1 VPGARDHAEHE
12 ERRQGEADDASPTL
26 AGMRLRL
33 DLAYDG
39 TDFHGW
45 AMQPNGLRTVEGEL
59 SAAVA
64 TVLRLD
70 EPARLTVAGRTDA
83 GVHAMGQ
90 VVHVDLEPE
99 DLAAARGRS
108 DRTPL
113 QALLTR
119 LRGVL
124 PPDVLLHRLA
134 EAPDGF
140 DARFSALSRRYRYL
154 ISDDPERLDPL
165 RRREVVTLRT
175 PLDVEAMDAAAEQ
188 LLGLRNFAAFCKKR
202 EGASTTRTLLRY
214 DWRRRD
220 DGLLEATVL
229 ADAFCHSMVRALIGA
244 LVPVGEGRQGADFP
258 REVLTA
264 RSRDPRVKV
273 MPAHGL
279 CLVEVTYP
287 QAEALAA
294 RAVEARARREE

>member
-1 VPGARDHAEHE
+1 
-12 ERRQGEADDASPTL
+12 
-26 AGMRLRL
+26 MRLRL

-45 AMQPNGLRTVEGEL
+45 AAQPGLRTVEGEL

-64 TVLRLD
+64 TILRLQ

-90 VVHVDLEPE
+90 VVHVDLTPDQLDRAQGNTGREPE
-99 DLAAARGRS
+99 
-108 DRTPL
+108 

-124 PPDVLLHRLA
+124 PPDVVLHRVA
-134 EAPDGF
+134 EAPEGF

-154 ISDDPERLDPL
+154 ISDDPAQLDPL
-165 RRREVVTLRT
+165 RRREVVALRT
-175 PLDVEAMDAAAEQ
+175 PLDTEVMNAATGR
-188 LLGLRNFAAFCKKR
+188 LLGLRNFAAFCKRR

-214 DWRRRD
+214 DWRRRE

-244 LVPVGEGRQGADFP
+244 LVPVGTGERGIEWPEQVLAEG
-258 REVLTA
+258 V
-264 RSRDPRVKV
+264 RDPRVKV

-279 CLVEVTYP
+279 CLVEVAYP
-287 QAEALAA
+287 PAEQLAA
-294 RAVEARARREE
+294 RAREARARRGE

>member
-1 VPGARDHAEHE
+1 
-12 ERRQGEADDASPTL
+12 
-26 AGMRLRL
+26 MRLRL

-45 AMQPNGLRTVEGEL
+45 AAQPGLRTVEGEL

-64 TVLRLD
+64 TILRLQ

-90 VVHVDLEPE
+90 VVHVDLTPDQLDRAQGNTGREPE
-99 DLAAARGRS
+99 
-108 DRTPL
+108 

-124 PPDVLLHRLA
+124 PPDVVLHRVA
-134 EAPDGF
+134 EAPEGF

-154 ISDDPERLDPL
+154 ISDDPAQLDPL
-165 RRREVVTLRT
+165 RRREVVALRT
-175 PLDVEAMDAAAEQ
+175 PLDIEAMNRATEA
-188 LLGLRNFAAFCKKR
+188 LIGLRNFAAFCKKR
-202 EGASTTRTLLRY
+202 DGATTTRTLLRY

-220 DGLLEATVL
+220 DGLLEASVL

-244 LVPVGEGRQGADFP
+244 LVPVGEGRRGVGFP
-258 REVLTA
+258 LEVMTA
-264 RSRDPRVKV
+264 MARDPRVKV

-287 QAEALAA
+287 EAGALAA
-294 RAVEARARREE
+294 RAQEARAKREE

>member
-1 VPGARDHAEHE
+1 
-12 ERRQGEADDASPTL
+12 
-26 AGMRLRL
+26 MRLRL

-45 AMQPNGLRTVEGEL
+45 AMQPGGLRTVEGEL

-90 VVHVDLEPE
+90 VVHVDLDPE
-99 DLAAARGRS
+99 DLASARGRS
-108 DRTPL
+108 DRTPEH
-113 QALLTR
+113 ALLTR

-124 PPDVLLHRLA
+124 PPDVVLHRVA
-134 EAPDGF
+134 EAPHGF

-154 ISDDPERLDPL
+154 ISDDPARLDPL

-175 PLDVEAMDAAAEQ
+175 PLDVDAMSSAAEQ

-202 EGASTTRTLLRY
+202 EGATTTRTLLRY

-244 LVPVGEGRQGADFP
+244 LVPVGEGRQGIEFP
-258 REVLTA
+258 VEVLTA

-279 CLVEVTYP
+279 CLVEVSYP
-287 QAEALAA
+287 PSDELAA
-294 RAVEARARREE
+294 RALEARARREE